1 MICRCGKSS
10 ETRMQAFVLGLMMVV
25 CLAPTA
31 QAEGK
36 FPVRPVTILMGYPP
50 GGSTDT
56 SARALA
62 PVLERILGQPMVIQ
76 NRPGA
81 AALIGTQAVANADP
95 DGHTITVATTQ

>member
-1 MICRCGKSS
+1 MHGFILS
-10 ETRMQAFVLGLMMVV
+10 LMMLM
-25 CLAPTA
+25 CLAATTQA
-31 QAEGK
+31 QDK
-36 FPVRPVTILMGYPP
+36 FPARPVTILMGYPP

-81 AALIGTQAVANADP
+81 AALIGT
-95 DGHTITVATTQ
+95 